1 MRTGRTRHHI
11 YHAPKHKPHLQFL
24 EYLHVWHKKSSTPFL
39 YKNTQKKN
47 SYRRFFGKQ
56 FSSFRLLHF
65 ILLHQ
70 TRLTST
76 RTECKYQLTLF
87 GIQAHKIWQEN
98 DVQESCQRKY
108 SESYVSEALFLPIY
122 GKHNMLSA
130 AIHPYGVRSAE
141 CIT

>member
-1 MRTGRTRHHI
+1 MAQEEQYTFFVQ
-11 YHAPKHKPHLQFL
+11 KHTKKTATDDFSANNSHLSGC
-24 EYLHVWHKKSSTPFL
+24 YI
-39 YKNTQKKN
+39 
-47 SYRRFFGKQ
+47 
-56 FSSFRLLHF
+56 F

-76 RTECKYQLTLF
+76 RTERKYQSTLF

-122 GKHNMLSA
+122 GKHNMLLSA